1 MKMAKASIFALALA
15 AVGGTNGFISSS
27 SVVQSKASSTSLHAF
42 TPPTMIIGPM
52 IRKMREEKAKKKM
65 PMATQEEAQYEAKW
79 PPVWPFDSTF
89 FKRKEEIENQQPNIA
104 GMAGLLTGQVPDVPD
119 VEDEDKFKPLEFWG
133 VEHADST

>member
-1 MKMAKASIFALALA
+1 
-15 AVGGTNGFISSS
+15 
-27 SVVQSKASSTSLHAF
+27 
-42 TPPTMIIGPM
+42 MIIGPM

-65 PMATQEEAQYEAKW
+65 PMATQEEAQYEAPGLRVGTTAWKW

-133 VEHADST
+133 VEHADDTTDLDPESVEKIQK